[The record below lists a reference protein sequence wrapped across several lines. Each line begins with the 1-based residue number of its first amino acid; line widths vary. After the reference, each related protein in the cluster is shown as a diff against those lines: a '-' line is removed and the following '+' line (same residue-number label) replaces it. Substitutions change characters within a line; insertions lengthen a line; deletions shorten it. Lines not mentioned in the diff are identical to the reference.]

1 MVNFE
6 QLKTIWDLILYDNL
20 NYWLA
25 SYQLHASRKY
35 FALTQ
40 HFKKYN
46 TMFFWTWIVLD
57 LSYGETT
64 LRQRLK
70 PTCPAKS
77 QVLNLIS
84 GPPALFLEYDQS
96 EMSTP
101 TVLWFC
107 WLLLGAEDQIV
118 SQI

>member
-1 MVNFE
+1 MV
-6 QLKTIWDLILYDNL
+6 L
-20 NYWLA
+20 N
-25 SYQLHASRKY
+25 
-35 FALTQ
+35 
-40 HFKKYN
+40 
-46 TMFFWTWIVLD
+46 

-107 WLLLGAEDQIV
+107 
-118 SQI
+118 